1 MTSAGSPRRFEIGVD
16 IGGTFT
22 DIVCRESG
30 GAMHVLKVP
39 TSRGDPSAAVI
50 QAIAELR
57 ERWGVGAAEVGRFA
71 HGTTVATNA
80 VLERKGARIGLL
92 TTAGFR
98 DVLEIG
104 RQLRTEVYRIIL
116 EPEAP
121 VFLAPRRYRREIA
134 ERIDAKGVVLMPIDE
149 AAVVSIADELV
160 KEGVEAIAILFSF
173 RNPVHERRAAELIR
187 ARHPKLM
194 LSLSHE
200 VDPAFREYE
209 RTVVTAFDAYLKPRV
224 DTYLA
229 RLEEGLAQ
237 AGIEAPLQVMQSRGG
252 LASAQVARQRPVR
265 LFLSGPAAG
274 VIGGQIVGASAST
287 DDLITIDVG
296 GTSADIALISRRKP
310 MLRSEGVIGGYAVRV
325 AMVDVTTIGAGGG
338 SIAHLDASGGLRVG
352 PQSAGSEPG
361 PACYGRDGQDA
372 TVTDASVVLGY
383 LDPGFF
389 AGGRLKLEPQ
399 KAVEAVDRQVAKPL
413 GMTTAEAAL
422 GIHRVLNAQMAE
434 GIRLVSVRQGIDP
447 RSYAL
452 VPLGGAGGLHAT
464 ALAREL
470 GIRRIVVPRLPGVLS
485 AAGLLAAPIEH
496 EVTAEFA
503 TPIAALDLAA
513 LREKL
518 REIDRRAAELMA
530 AEKVRPADVAVS
542 YFADVCYIGQ
552 SYNLEI
558 PLALDDADPAARL
571 YRDFLEAHD
580 RIYGHSVESPARIV
594 GVRTVHR
601 VGGSESLDEMRF
613 APSDGPLEIG
623 RRDILVAGC
632 PRFVG
637 VPVYD
642 RDALP
647 EGFAFAGPAIVQ
659 QPDTTTLV
667 EPDWSGVVDRAGN
680 LILTQQNSPP
690 LRGFREGEVPPKGAK
705 GS

>member
-1 MTSAGSPRRFEIGVD
+1 MKLGRFEIGVD

-22 DIVCRESG
+22 DIVCRERG
-30 GAMHVLKVP
+30 GALHVLKVP
-39 TSRGDPSAAVI
+39 TTRGDPSQAVI
-50 QAIAELR
+50 KSIAELA
-57 ERWGVGAAEVGRFA
+57 ERWGVAADRIERFA

-104 RQLRTEVYRIIL
+104 RQLRTDVYRVIL
-116 EPEAP
+116 DPQTP
-121 VFLAPRRYRREIA
+121 VFLAPRRYRREIP
-134 ERIDAKGVVLMPIDE
+134 ERLDASGTVLTELDE
-149 AAVVSIADELV
+149 AAVVKAADELV
-160 KEGVEAIAILFSF
+160 QEGVEALAISLLFSF
-173 RNPVHERRAAELIR
+173 RNPAHERRAAELIR
-187 ARHPKLM
+187 KRHPGLA

-209 RTVVTAFDAYLKPRV
+209 RTVITAFDAYLKPRV

-229 RLEEGLAQ
+229 RLGEGLAK
-237 AGIEAPLQVMQSRGG
+237 AGIDAPLQVMQSRGG
-252 LASAQVARQRPVR
+252 LAIAEVARQRPVR

-274 VIGGQIVGASAST
+274 VIGGQIVGASAAT

-325 AMVDVTTIGAGGG
+325 GMVDVTTLGAGGG

-352 PQSAGSEPG
+352 PHSAGSEPG
-361 PACYGRDGQDA
+361 PACYGRGGENA
-372 TVTDASVVLGY
+372 TVTDASIVLGY
-383 LDPGFF
+383 LDPDFF
-389 AGGRLKLEPQ
+389 AGGRLRLEPA
-399 KAVEAVDRQVAKPL
+399 KAVKAIDTKVAKPL

-447 RSYAL
+447 RTYAL
-452 VPLGGAGGLHAT
+452 VPLGGAGGIHAT

-470 GIRRIVVPRLPGVLS
+470 GIRRIIVPRLPGVLS

-496 EVTAEFA
+496 EVTTEFA
-503 TPIAALDLAA
+503 TPISALDLAA

-518 REIDRRAAELMA
+518 SEIDRRAAALMA
-530 AEKVRPADVAVS
+530 AEKADAHQVAIS

-558 PLALDDADPAARL
+558 PLHPDDSDPAGRL

-580 RIYGHSVESPARIV
+580 RIYGHSVEIPAKIV

-601 VGGSESLDEMRF
+601 AGGSEVLDEMRF
-613 APSDGPLEIG
+613 APSGGPREIG
-623 RRDILVAGC
+623 QRKIMVEGE
-632 PRFVG
+632 PGFVTAT
-637 VPVYD
+637 VYD
-642 RDALP
+642 RDALT
-647 EGFAFAGPAIVQ
+647 EGFSFSGPAIVQ
-659 QPDTTTLV
+659 QSDTTTLV
-667 EPDWSGVVDRAGN
+667 EPGWSCMVDSAGN
-680 LILTQQNSPP
+680 LIVTRP
-690 LRGFREGEVPPKGAK
+690 EG
-705 GS
+705 

>member
-1 MTSAGSPRRFEIGVD
+1 MTRTANRAGFEIGVD

-22 DIVCRESG
+22 DIVCRQVG
-30 GAMHVLKVP
+30 GALRVLKVP
-39 TSRGDPSAAVI
+39 STRHDLSEAVI
-50 QAIAELR
+50 KAIAELG
-57 ERWGVGAAEVGRFA
+57 ERWGIGAADVGRFA

-98 DVLEIG
+98 DVVEIG
-104 RQLRTEVYRIIL
+104 RQLRKHVYRIIL
-116 EPEAP
+116 EPETP
-121 VFLAPRRYRREIA
+121 VFLAPRRLRKEIP
-134 ERIDAKGVVLMPIDE
+134 ERLDAQGAVVTPLDE
-149 AAVVSIADELV
+149 AAVVRAADELV
-160 KEGVEAIAILFSF
+160 EEGVEAIAIAFLFSF
-173 RNPVHERRAAELIR
+173 RNPDHERRAAELIR
-187 ARHPKLM
+187 ARHPGLA

-229 RLEEGLAQ
+229 RLEQGLAQ
-237 AGIEAPLQVMQSRGG
+237 AGIDAPLQVMQSRGG
-252 LASAQVARQRPVR
+252 LAIAEVARQRPVR

-274 VIGGQIVGASAST
+274 VIGGQIAGASASA

-296 GTSADIALISRRKP
+296 GTSADIALVSRRKP
-310 MLRSEGVIGGYAVRV
+310 MLRSEGTIAGYAVRV

-361 PACYGRDGQDA
+361 PACYGRGGEEA

-383 LDPGFF
+383 LDPDYF
-389 AGGRLKLEPQ
+389 AGGRLKLEPA
-399 KAVEAVDRQVAKPL
+399 KAVEIIDRRVARPL
-413 GMTTAEAAL
+413 GMTTAAAAL

-447 RSYAL
+447 RAYAL
-452 VPLGGAGGLHAT
+452 VPLGGAGGIHAT

-470 GIRRIVVPRLPGVLS
+470 GIRRIIVPRLPGVLS

-503 TPIAALDLAA
+503 TPIEALDIAA

-518 REIDRRAAELMA
+518 GEVDRRAAELMA
-530 AEKVRPADVAVS
+530 AEKVTAADVAIG
-542 YFADVCYIGQ
+542 YYADVCYIGQ

-558 PLALDDADPAARL
+558 PLDPGDGDPAGRL

-580 RIYGHSVESPARIV
+580 RVYGHSVESPAKIV

-601 VGGSESLDEMRF
+601 AGGREILSEMRF
-613 APSDGPLEIG
+613 NPSGGATEIG
-623 RRDILVAGC
+623 RRDIMVAGEAG
-632 PRFVG
+632 PVSAT
-637 VPVYD
+637 VYD
-642 RDALP
+642 RDALT

-667 EPDWSGVVDRAGN
+667 EPGWSCTVDAAGN
-680 LILTQQNSPP
+680 LILM
-690 LRGFREGEVPPKGAK
+690 REGHP
-705 GS
+705 

>member
-1 MTSAGSPRRFEIGVD
+1 MTTSERPRRFEIGVD

-30 GAMHVLKVP
+30 GRMHVLKVP

-50 QAIAELR
+50 QSIAELR
-57 ERWGVGAAEVGRFA
+57 ERWGVEAAEVGRFA

-80 VLERKGARIGLL
+80 VLERKGARIGVL

-104 RQLRTEVYRIIL
+104 RQLRRQVYQIVL

-121 VFLAPRRYRREIA
+121 VFLAPRRYRREIP
-134 ERIDAKGVVLMPIDE
+134 ERIDAQGAVLMPLDE
-149 AAVVSIADELV
+149 TAVVSTADELV
-160 KEGVEAIAILFSF
+160 REGVEAIAISFLFSF

-229 RLEEGLAQ
+229 RLEEGLAA

-252 LASAQVARQRPVR
+252 LASAEVARQRPVR

-274 VIGGQIVGASAST
+274 VIGGQIAGASAST

-310 MLRSEGVIGGYAVRV
+310 MLRSE
-325 AMVDVTTIGAGGG
+325 AMVDVTTLGAGGG

-361 PACYGRDGQDA
+361 PACYGRDGKEA

-389 AGGRLKLEPQ
+389 AGGRLKLEPH
-399 KAVEAVDRQVAKPL
+399 KAAEAIDRQVAKPL

-447 RSYAL
+447 RTYAL
-452 VPLGGAGGLHAT
+452 VPLGGAGGIHAT

-530 AEKVRPADVAVS
+530 AEKVRLADVAVS

-558 PLALDDADPAARL
+558 PLAPDDTDPAARL

-580 RIYGHSVESPARIV
+580 RIYGHSVEIPARIV

-601 VGGSESLDEMRF
+601 VGGSEILDEMRF
-613 APSDGPLEIG
+613 APSGGPAEIG
-623 RRDILVAGC
+623 RRDILVAGSS
-632 PRFVG
+632 RFVSAA
-637 VPVYD
+637 VYD
-642 RDALP
+642 RDALA

-659 QPDTTTLV
+659 QADTTTLV
-667 EPDWSGVVDRAGN
+667 EPGWSGGVDKAGN
-680 LILTQQNSPP
+680 LILTQQ
-690 LRGFREGEVPPKGAK
+690 GA
-705 GS
+705 

>member
-1 MTSAGSPRRFEIGVD
+1 MTTESPQRRIEIGVD

-22 DIVCRESG
+22 DVVCRETG
-30 GAMHVLKVP
+30 GALHVIKVP
-39 TSRGDPSAAVI
+39 TTRGDPSAAVLQSI
-50 QAIAELR
+50 GELGR
-57 ERWGVGAAEVGRFA
+57 RWGVQPTEVGRFA

-104 RQLRTEVYRIIL
+104 RQLRNEVYRIVL
-116 EPEAP
+116 DPEAP
-121 VFLAPRRYRREIA
+121 AFLAPRRHRMEIP
-134 ERIDAKGVVLMPIDE
+134 ERIDASGAILTPIDE
-149 AAVVSIADELV
+149 AAVVAAADELV
-160 KEGVEAIAILFSF
+160 EAGVEAIAIAFLFSF
-173 RNPVHERRAAELIR
+173 RNPVHEQRAAALIR
-187 ARHPKLM
+187 ARHPGLM

-224 DTYLA
+224 DRYLA

-237 AGIEAPLQVMQSRGG
+237 AGIAAPLQVMQSRGG
-252 LASAQVARQRPVR
+252 LATADVARQRPVR

-274 VIGGQIVGASAST
+274 VIGGQIAGASAAS

-310 MLRSEGVIGGYAVRV
+310 MLRSEGVIAGHAVRV
-325 AMVDVTTIGAGGG
+325 AMVDVTTLGAGGG

-361 PACYGRDGQDA
+361 PACYGRGGEEA

-389 AGGRLKLEPQ
+389 AGGRLGLEPG
-399 KAVEAVDRQVAKPL
+399 KAAAAIEARVAEPL
-413 GMTTAEAAL
+413 GMTTAQAAL

-447 RSYAL
+447 RRYAL

-470 GIRRIVVPRLPGVLS
+470 GISRIIVPRLPGVLS

-503 TPIAALDLAA
+503 TPLASLDLAA
-513 LREKL
+513 LRDRL
-518 REIDRRAAELMA
+518 REIDQRAARLMA
-530 AEKVRPADVAVS
+530 AEKVDVGQVSIS

-558 PLALDDADPAARL
+558 PFDADDADPATRL

-580 RIYGHSVESPARIV
+580 RIYGHSVEIPARIV

-601 VGGSESLDEMRF
+601 AGGSDTLAEMRF
-613 APSDGPLEIG
+613 AASGGPPVLG
-623 RRDILVAGC
+623 QRDILVAGEQ
-632 PRFVG
+632 RFTSAT
-637 VPVYD
+637 VYD
-642 RDALP
+642 RDALA

-659 QPDTTTLV
+659 QSDTTTLV
-667 EPDWSGVVDRAGN
+667 EPGWLCTVDAAGN
-680 LILTQQNSPP
+680 LILTRALEAAHLQ
-690 LRGFREGEVPPKGAK
+690 EKGRA
-705 GS
+705 